1 MNNYLLLLTRWQFS
15 LSFES
20 SNLTFP
26 LTSIELGLDL
36 PSAGIVEEDDPDRDT
51 DDSLEEVEDN
61 FVDLLFDLILFE
73 MSLLRS

>member
-26 LTSIELGLDL
+26 LPSIEFGLDL
-36 PSAGIVEEDDPDRDT
+36 PSAGIVEEDDPDRDI
-51 DDSLEEVEDN
+51 DDSLEEVEDS
-61 FVDLLFDLILFE
+61 FVDLLFELILFE
-73 MSLLRS
+73 ISLLRS

>member
-20 SNLTFP
+20 SNLTLP
-26 LTSIELGLDL
+26 LPSIEFGLDL

-51 DDSLEEVEDN
+51 DDSLEEVEDS
-61 FVDLLFDLILFE
+61 FVALLFELILFE

>member
-20 SNLTFP
+20 SNLTLP
-26 LTSIELGLDL
+26 LPRIEFGLDL

-61 FVDLLFDLILFE
+61 FVALLFELILFE
-73 MSLLRS
+73 ISLLRS